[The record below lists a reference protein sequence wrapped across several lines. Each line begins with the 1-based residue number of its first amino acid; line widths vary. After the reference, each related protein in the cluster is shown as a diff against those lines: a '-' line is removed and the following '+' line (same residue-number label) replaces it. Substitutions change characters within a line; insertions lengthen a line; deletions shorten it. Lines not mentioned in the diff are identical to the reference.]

1 MKKLFTSV
9 NEQEYKLFSE
19 KAKTLEMSEYAL
31 AKKLV
36 TDFLRETVSDEK
48 DILYRQIRN
57 AKKRQQW
64 TMLSV
69 YFLFFYFVVSLVY
82 ILFFS
87 R

>member
-1 MKKLFTSV
+1 MKKLETSV
-9 NEQEYKLFSE
+9 NEQEYKLFAE
-19 KAKTLEMSEYAL
+19 KARTLEMSEYAL

-36 TDFLRETVSDEK
+36 TDFLHETVSDEK
-48 DILYRQIRN
+48 TILYRQIRN

-69 YFLFFYFVVSLVY
+69 YFLLCYFVVSLAY
-82 ILFFS
+82 ILLG

>member
-1 MKKLFTSV
+1 MKKLETSV